1 MSVRYKS
8 QAFGTGDT
16 YYLYGSINLQNLF
29 IFNYIAHG
37 AIFIVLTA
45 VLILSLM
52 KEFIGRKEYFIYVMM
67 ATATLLIGV
76 FEELSSFQGIIF
88 GIIYSIYKDKE
99 QIE

>member
-8 QAFGTGDT
+8 KPFGTGDT

-37 AIFIVLTA
+37 AIFLVLSA
-45 VLILSLM
+45 VLVLLLT
-52 KEFIGRKEYFIYVMM
+52 KEFIDRKGYFIYVMM
-67 ATATLLIGV
+67 ATGTLLIGV